1 MAMAKERQTPQ
12 YLCEFWNCH
21 EGGDMPAPFTV
32 SVPGDPGER
41 KRFCSAAHAALWLI
55 LRELPPSISTPDGR
69 KYVAGFIVDTMQNN
83 DIEVKPF
90 K

>member
-1 MAMAKERQTPQ
+1 MARQTPQ

-32 SVPGDPGER
+32 STPGDPGQR
-41 KRFCSAAHAALWLI
+41 KRFCSAAHAALWCVKEAFMLQGSSGGDI
-55 LRELPPSISTPDGR
+55 VEQIGKELS
-69 KYVAGFIVDTMQNN
+69 VVL
-83 DIEVKPF
+83 EVKPY